1 MKDYLKRFLGVD
13 DGIETIE
20 FVALIAVA
28 AVLIVVIVNIGTRM
42 KSTADQASSS
52 ITGSMDNVDGL
63 MGTGGKTS

>member
-28 AVLIVVIVNIGTRM
+28 AVLIVVIINIGKVM
-42 KSTADQASSS
+42 NSTAKNASGQ
-52 ITGSMDNVDGL
+52 ITNSMASVNA
-63 MGTGGKTS
+63 MMSANS